1 MVAQF
6 EGQRVDQSALD
17 AIEHWRPP
25 TEQLLAQILI
35 DAQRRNDLVTGILEL
50 GVHKGWF
57 LSILAGAVA
66 GIGVPV
72 VGVDAFL
79 ADFGRKLDPED
90 QAYAECA
97 IHDAIAAVTGRPSG
111 ATIVDAYT
119 CDVSIESLLE
129 LAPDGYSFVS
139 VDTSSTAPDQDA
151 NLAIV
156 DRTLS
161 NGGLAWINAVFDSSL
176 PGAGQGFFEY
186 CFGHPKADLAPFATI
201 SSAVLVCRRARYEF
215 YSDACLTSVKR
226 IESMLPASM
235 TTVRME
241 QEANAFTPLLFD
253 YAIIP
258 LG

>member
-1 MVAQF
+1 MAQF
-6 EGQRVDQSALD
+6 DGQRIDQSALD
-17 AIEHWRPP
+17 AVEHWRLP

-66 GIGVPV
+66 GIDVPV

-79 ADFGRKLDPED
+79 AQFGQKLDPED
-90 QAYAECA
+90 QTQAERD

-119 CDVSIESLLE
+119 TDVSIDSLLA
-129 LAPDGYSFVS
+129 LAPDGFSFVS
-139 VDTSSTAPDQDA
+139 ADTVSTAPHQYA

-161 NGGLAWINAVFDSSL
+161 AGGLAWINAVFDAAC
-176 PGAGQGFFEY
+176 PGSGQGFFEY
-186 CFGHPKADLAPFATI
+186 CFGRPEADLAPFATI

-215 YSDACLTSVKR
+215 YSGACLTAAKR
-226 IESMLPASM
+226 IEGMLPPGV
-235 TTVRME
+235 TTLRME
-241 QEANAFTPLLFD
+241 QEANAFIPRLFD
-253 YAIIP
+253 YEIIV
-258 LG
+258 LA